1 MFKHLTPLF
10 AFFAVLAVPCVLGFE
25 FKTFSEPVMEDLYSL
40 HGGTQTKLNVSVKAT
55 TEEGLGFTGDGTAM
69 ACQAVSTV
77 EHR

>member
-25 FKTFSEPVMEDLYSL
+25 FKTFSEPVMADLYSL

-55 TEEGLGFTGDGTAM
+55 TIHPTLPFTIDRKS
-69 ACQAVSTV
+69 VV
-77 EHR
+77 